1 LAKRTPLGRSKWVV
15 ELSLVDLIYKLV
27 TWIPEL
33 QDDIEGLVYLHSILK
48 TVTQFSLLDSF
59 DGKLYISDDIKDQ
72 RSIDSIKRM
81 LWNVFVPIAMGT
93 VSLEETL
100 LETLPKDR
108 INIMSIHQAKGLQF
122 PLVNY

>member
-1 LAKRTPLGRSKWVV
+1 
-15 ELSLVDLIYKLV
+15 
-27 TWIPEL
+27 
-33 QDDIEGLVYLHSILK
+33 
-48 TVTQFSLLDSF
+48 
-59 DGKLYISDDIKDQ
+59 
-72 RSIDSIKRM
+72 M

-122 PLVNY
+122 PLVIIDVGSDIRNLSSAAFKRFPTSGGKSCNMEDF